1 MTLHTDEEAFR
12 EAVRATAGAL
22 GMQET
27 FVEKDY
33 WVTWMLR
40 NLADSEWAGQ
50 VVFKGGTSLSKAYRL
65 VERFSEDV
73 DLALIRPAGATPAA
87 LKRLLGQVHHAAAG
101 ELPEVP
107 GLGSKRGKNRL
118 VYHRYPQL
126 FTAAIPVATEY
137 LLLEITAFG
146 RPNPHVRLPLISYVG
161 EQLLVTGYAAAVV
174 EYGLAEFGFNVLSL
188 ERTFAEKIL
197 ALVRASYAD
206 NPAAEAGRKVRHL
219 YDLHHLIGQPAV
231 VAALQGP
238 AFSELL
244 AAVQADDATA
254 GVEGPTRDWKTKPL
268 GASWVFADDAAN
280 VAQLR
285 RAYEQDLP
293 GLLHGTAPAFDD
305 VQRTMQQIAAQLQSY
320 DVQMSQLN

>member
-27 FVEKDY
+27 LVEKDY

-40 NLADSEWAGQ
+40 NLADSEWAEQ

-161 EQLLVTGYAAAVV
+161 EQLLATGYAATVV
-174 EYGLAEFGFNVLSL
+174 EYGLAEFEFNVLSL

-197 ALVRASYAD
+197 ALVRASYAE

-219 YDLHHLIGQPAV
+219 YDLHHLIGQPTV

-238 AFSELL
+238 AFFELL
-244 AAVQADDATA
+244 AAVQVDDATA

-268 GASWVFADDAAN
+268 GASWVFAGDAAN

-293 GLLHGTAPAFDD
+293 GLLHGPAPAFDD
-305 VQRTMQQIAAQLQSY
+305 VQRTMQQIAAQLQAY
-320 DVQMSQLN
+320 DARASQLN

>member
-22 GMQET
+22 GMPET

-33 WVTWMLR
+33 WVTWVLR

-73 DLALIRPAGATPAA
+73 DLALIRPPGATPAA

-161 EQLLVTGYAAAVV
+161 EQLLATGYAATVA
-174 EYGLAEFGFNVLSL
+174 EYGLAAFEFNVLSL

-231 VAALQGP
+231 VGALQGP
-238 AFSELL
+238 AFFELL
-244 AAVQADDATA
+244 ASVQADDATA

-305 VQRTMQQIAAQLQSY
+305 VQRTMQQIAAQLQAY
-320 DVQMSQLN
+320 DVQTRQPD

>member
-1 MTLHTDEEAFR
+1 MTLHTDEETFR

-40 NLADSEWAGQ
+40 NLADSEWAEQ

-87 LKRLLGQVHHAAAG
+87 LKRLLGQVHHAAAS

-161 EQLLVTGYAAAVV
+161 EQLLATGYAATVA
-174 EYGLAEFGFNVLSL
+174 EYGLAEFEFNVLSL

-231 VAALQGP
+231 VSTLQGP
-238 AFSELL
+238 AFFELL

-268 GASWVFADDAAN
+268 GASRVFADDANA
-280 VAQLR
+280 AQLR

-293 GLLHGTAPAFDD
+293 GLLHGTAPVFDD
-305 VQRTMQQIAAQLQSY
+305 VQRTMQQIAAQLRAY
-320 DVQMSQLN
+320 DVQASGLD

>member
-27 FVEKDY
+27 FIEKDY
-33 WVTWMLR
+33 WVTWVLR

-161 EQLLVTGYAAAVV
+161 EQLLATGYAATVAD
-174 EYGLAEFGFNVLSL
+174 YGLAEFEFNVLSL

-206 NPAAEAGRKVRHL
+206 NPAAAAGRKVRHL
-219 YDLHHLIGQPAV
+219 YDLHHLIARAEV
-231 VAALQGP
+231 AAALQGP
-238 AFSELL
+238 AFFELL

-268 GASWVFADDAAN
+268 GASWVFVDDAAN

-293 GLLHGTAPAFDD
+293 GLLHGSAPAFAD
-305 VQRTMQQIAAQLQSY
+305 VQRTMQQIAAQLQAY
-320 DVQMSQLN
+320 DARANQLN

>member
-33 WVTWMLR
+33 WVTWVLR

-101 ELPEVP
+101 ELPEMP

-161 EQLLVTGYAAAVV
+161 EQLLATGYAAAVV

-231 VAALQGP
+231 VAVLQGP
-238 AFSELL
+238 VFFELL

-254 GVEGPTRDWKTKPL
+254 GVEGPTRNWKTKPL
-268 GASWVFADDAAN
+268 GASWVFVDDAAN

-293 GLLHGTAPAFDD
+293 GLLHGTAPGFDD
-305 VQRTMQQIAAQLQSY
+305 VQRTMQQIAAQLQAY
-320 DVQMSQLN
+320 DAGANQLG

>member
-87 LKRLLGQVHHAAAG
+87 LKRLLGQVHHVAAG

-118 VYHRYPQL
+118 VYHLYPQL

-161 EQLLVTGYAAAVV
+161 EQLLATGYAAAVA

-197 ALVRASYAD
+197 ALVRVSYAE

-238 AFSELL
+238 AFFELL

-285 RAYEQDLP
+285 RAYEQD
-293 GLLHGTAPAFDD
+293 GAVARHGAGF
-305 VQRTMQQIAAQLQSY
+305 
-320 DVQMSQLN
+320 

>member
-87 LKRLLGQVHHAAAG
+87 LKRLLGQVHHVAAG

-107 GLGSKRGKNRL
+107 GLGSKRGKSRL

-161 EQLLVTGYAAAVV
+161 EQLLATGYAATVA

-219 YDLHHLIGQPAV
+219 YDLHHLIARAEV
-231 VAALQGP
+231 AAALQGP
-238 AFSELL
+238 AFFEML

-293 GLLHGTAPAFDD
+293 GLLHGTAPAFAD
-305 VQRTMQQIAAQLQSY
+305 VQRTMQQIAAQLQAY
-320 DVQMSQLN
+320 DVQTRQSD

>member
-40 NLADSEWAGQ
+40 NLADSEWAEQ

-161 EQLLVTGYAAAVV
+161 EQLLATGYAATVAD
-174 EYGLAEFGFNVLSL
+174 YGLAEFEFNVLSL

-206 NPAAEAGRKVRHL
+206 NPAAAAGRKVRHL
-219 YDLHHLIGQPAV
+219 YDLHHLIARAEV
-231 VAALQGP
+231 AAALQGP
-238 AFSELL
+238 AFFELL

-268 GASWVFADDAAN
+268 GASWVFVDDAAN

-293 GLLHGTAPAFDD
+293 GLLHGSAPAFAD
-305 VQRTMQQIAAQLQSY
+305 VQRTMQQIAAQLQAY
-320 DVQMSQLN
+320 DGQMSQLG

>member
-1 MTLHTDEEAFR
+1 MTLHTDEAAFR

-40 NLADSEWAGQ
+40 NLADSEWAEQ

-73 DLALIRPAGATPAA
+73 DLALTRPTEATPAA

-161 EQLLVTGYAAAVV
+161 EQLLATGYAAAVA
-174 EYGLAEFGFNVLSL
+174 EYGLAEFEFNVLSL

-206 NPAAEAGRKVRHL
+206 NPAEEAGRKVRHL

-238 AFSELL
+238 AFFELL

-254 GVEGPTRDWKTKPL
+254 GVKGPTRDWKTKPL
-268 GASWVFADDAAN
+268 GACWVFANDAAN

-293 GLLHGTAPAFDD
+293 GLLHGVAPAFSD
-305 VQRTMQQIAAQLQSY
+305 VQSTMQQIAAQLQAY
-320 DVQMSQLN
+320 DMQIRWLD